1 LNQQGWENVTKIY
14 HMCILKKHKLE
25 LKVVSVN
32 YVAFICKLRHFVTI
46 TLCI

>member
-1 LNQQGWENVTKIY
+1 
-14 HMCILKKHKLE
+14 MCILKKHKLE

-46 TLCI
+46 TLCIYNDYVKIKAIK